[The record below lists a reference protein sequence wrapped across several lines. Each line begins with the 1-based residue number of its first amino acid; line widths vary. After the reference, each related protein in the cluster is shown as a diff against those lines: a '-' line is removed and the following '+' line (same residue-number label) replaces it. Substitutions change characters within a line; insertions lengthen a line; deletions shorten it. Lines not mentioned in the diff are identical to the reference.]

1 MTKDKLIHKIIE
13 AYFDLCQNDTE
24 ANDETIFD
32 LLMYGFKGLKNMS
45 MDELKKE
52 WEDISDQI

>member
-13 AYFDLCQNDTE
+13 ANLDLCQNNTE
-24 ANDETIFD
+24 VNDGVIFD

-52 WEDISDQI
+52 WEDIND